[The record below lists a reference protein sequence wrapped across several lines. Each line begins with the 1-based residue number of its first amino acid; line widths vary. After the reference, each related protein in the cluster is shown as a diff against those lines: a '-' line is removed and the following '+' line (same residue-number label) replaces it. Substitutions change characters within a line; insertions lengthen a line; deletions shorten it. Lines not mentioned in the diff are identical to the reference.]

1 LRLLAPS
8 ILSADFSRIKDEIQI
23 VESAGADMLHLDVMD
38 GHFVP
43 NITFGPKMVSDVNKI
58 TNLPLDVHLMI
69 SEPDKYI
76 AQFAGAGADWI
87 SVHFEAAAYSQDK
100 AEGSSLF
107 FSQVGLRRAAGSNP
121 TNLRLVSLLNRIK
134 DNGCKAGAVIN
145 PATSVDVLDD
155 VVDVADY
162 ILIMS
167 VNPGFGGQKFIESAL
182 DKATKLRSSHADT
195 IIEMDGGIGL
205 DNIEKVRDAGVNV
218 FVCGNSI
225 FASKD
230 PVNTV
235 QKMKALIN
243 EKTAN
248 H

>member
-1 LRLLAPS
+1 M
-8 ILSADFSRIKDEIQI
+8 

-43 NITFGPKMVSDVNKI
+43 NITFGPKMVSDINKI

-76 AQFAGAGADWI
+76 AQFAKVGADWI
-87 SVHFEAAAYSQDK
+87 SVHYEATLDLRG
-100 AEGSSLF
+100 AERSP
-107 FSQVGLRRAAGSNP
+107 RRRGSNP
-121 TNLRLVSLLNRIK
+121 NNQDLKRLLTEIK

-145 PATSVDVLDD
+145 PATSVEVLDGALGP
-155 VVDVADY
+155 ADY

-182 DKATKLRSSHADT
+182 DKAAKMRSSHPDLT
-195 IIEMDGGIGL
+195 IEMDGGIGL

-225 FASKD
+225 FGSKD
-230 PVNTV
+230 PAQTI
-235 QKMKALIN
+235 KEMKTLICEERQRRSN
-243 EKTAN
+243 PINRTEE
-248 H
+248 